1 RTAPGTADH
10 PDRRDSQCR
19 PGRPVPTPARSARR
33 RPAPGGRDGMT
44 FTRLL
49 WRNLLYHRRGNLAVL
64 LGVAVG
70 TAVLV
75 GALLVGDSLRGSL
88 RGLALRRLGWVDE
101 ALVVP
106 RFFRE
111 DLAKELQDAGAAD
124 YVCPALLLQGSVSK
138 SAPGR
143 PPRSASKVTICGV
156 DNRFLIA
163 GGDWLGKPGSEEEI
177 VYLNA

>member
-1 RTAPGTADH
+1 
-10 PDRRDSQCR
+10 
-19 PGRPVPTPARSARR
+19 
-33 RPAPGGRDGMT
+33 MT
-44 FTRLL
+44 FARLL

-88 RGLALRRLGWVDE
+88 RALALRRLGWVDQ

-111 DLAKELQDAGAAD
+111 DLAKELRDAGAAER
-124 YVCPALLLQGSVSK
+124 VCPALLLQGSVSTTPRLGHPPK
-138 SAPGR
+138 SAN
-143 PPRSASKVTICGV
+143 KVTIYGV
-156 DNRFLIA
+156 DGRFLA
-163 GGDWLGKPGSEEEI
+163 GGAWLGKPGSQES
-177 VYLNA
+177 VVFLNAPLARALGAADGDEVV